1 MKRIIRYLKKLQDRR
16 LRRFCIKCATKAC
29 QGSGHS
35 VYYEAHYLY
44 KFLTTVMKFHSPH
57 SDTFHLLAILF
68 LSLAIIILSCQLI
81 SMKRQLRQ
89 QPSPATVQPWR

>member
-44 KFLTTVMKFHSPH
+44 KFLTTAFDRS
-57 SDTFHLLAILF
+57 
-68 LSLAIIILSCQLI
+68 
-81 SMKRQLRQ
+81 
-89 QPSPATVQPWR
+89 